1 MIIGSSNHLQ
11 NLSETLQTTFNRK
24 CSINLSTTAKNI
36 NQIAIPLVTFITL
49 SSFCIVRADP
59 FTDCIDHCNA
69 TTSSGLP
76 RMLCYLIC
84 SMI

>member
-1 MIIGSSNHLQ
+1 MIIGSSYQLQ
-11 NLSETLQTTFNRK
+11 NVSETLQATSNTRY
-24 CSINLSTTAKNI
+24 SINLLGTAKNI
-36 NQIAIPLVTFITL
+36 NQIAIPLVTFIAL
-49 SSFCIVRADP
+49 SSLCLVRADP

-84 SMI
+84 SMT

>member
-1 MIIGSSNHLQ
+1 MIISFSNQLH
-11 NLSETLQTTFNRK
+11 NLPETVDVTFNRK
-24 CSINLSTTAKNI
+24 YSSHLSTIAKNI
-36 NQIAIPLVTFITL
+36 HQIAIPLVTFMAL
-49 SSFCIVRADP
+49 SSFRIVRADP

>member
-1 MIIGSSNHLQ
+1 MIINFSNQLH
-11 NLSETLQTTFNRK
+11 NLSETVHATFNTKYSSR
-24 CSINLSTTAKNI
+24 LSTITKHI
-36 NQIAIPLVTFITL
+36 HQIAIPLVTFVAL
-49 SSFCIVRADP
+49 SSFSIVGADP

-76 RMLCYLIC
+76 RMLCYLRC